1 MRVKA
6 HLVCVKIKKIHTN
19 YTKCVKLHT
28 ECKCC
33 LTLDVCKM
41 IYTLYKPYTKVC
53 KVTHVGQI
61 THFVQ
66 DYTLCCIAYKVVLNR
81 KCKII
86 HIITFFAFILVKFTP
101 DRKNLHRHR
110 LWCLW
115 QIWGMGGGLTHSH
128 LFMFVLPSFFCMPK
142 SSWSAKKHILL
153 I

>member
-1 MRVKA
+1 MGQATKK
-6 HLVCVKIKKIHTN
+6 CVKLHTECKSTLGLCKNWIIHTN

-86 HIITFFAFILVKFTP
+86 THYYIFCIHSGKIYTGQKKFTQAP
-101 DRKNLHRHR
+101 PVVPVTNMRYGQDFNLKNMKT
-110 LWCLW
+110 
-115 QIWGMGGGLTHSH
+115 ITHS
-128 LFMFVLPSFFCMPK
+128 PT
-142 SSWSAKKHILL
+142 WIQ
-153 I
+153 

>member
-1 MRVKA
+1 M
-6 HLVCVKIKKIHTN
+6 
-19 YTKCVKLHT
+19 KLHT

-41 IYTLYKPYTKVC
+41 IYTLYKPYTKLC

-86 HIITFFAFILVKFTP
+86 THYYIFCIHSGKIYTGQKKFTQALPVVPVTNMRYALFLGSSETLVKKLTILM
-101 DRKNLHRHR
+101 NLVTRMA
-110 LWCLW
+110 LCTSPVM
-115 QIWGMGGGLTHSH
+115 IFYS
-128 LFMFVLPSFFCMPK
+128 
-142 SSWSAKKHILL
+142 
-153 I
+153 

>member
-1 MRVKA
+1 M
-6 HLVCVKIKKIHTN
+6 
-19 YTKCVKLHT
+19 KLHT

-81 KCKII
+81 KSKII
-86 HIITFFAFILVKFTP
+86 THYYIFCIHSGKIYTGQKKFIQAPPVVPVTNMRYAQPLCKSEMFFLSFTHIDVFSQTKWKISQNPFS
-101 DRKNLHRHR
+101 LHFPP
-110 LWCLW
+110 CVSK
-115 QIWGMGGGLTHSH
+115 I
-128 LFMFVLPSFFCMPK
+128 PS
-142 SSWSAKKHILL
+142 L
-153 I
+153 

>member
-1 MRVKA
+1 MN
-6 HLVCVKIKKIHTN
+6 L
-19 YTKCVKLHT
+19 LT

-33 LTLDVCKM
+33 LTLDACKM

-86 HIITFFAFILVKFTP
+86 THYYIFCIHSGKIYTGQKKFTQAAP
-101 DRKNLHRHR
+101 VVPVTNMRYVIRIPFPIQLVQNDFTNISQKIIELTIMHR
-110 LWCLW
+110 
-115 QIWGMGGGLTHSH
+115 
-128 LFMFVLPSFFCMPK
+128 
-142 SSWSAKKHILL
+142 
-153 I
+153 

>member
-1 MRVKA
+1 MGQATKK
-6 HLVCVKIKKIHTN
+6 CVKLHTECKSTLGLCKNKIIHTN

-41 IYTLYKPYTKVC
+41 IYILYKPYTKVC

-86 HIITFFAFILVKFTP
+86 THYHIFCIHSGKIYTGQQKFTQAP
-101 DRKNLHRHR
+101 P
-110 LWCLW
+110 
-115 QIWGMGGGLTHSH
+115 
-128 LFMFVLPSFFCMPK
+128 VLPVTNMRYGYVQGMFRVCSE
-142 SSWSAKKHILL
+142 
-153 I
+153 

>member
-1 MRVKA
+1 M
-6 HLVCVKIKKIHTN
+6 
-19 YTKCVKLHT
+19 KLHT

-86 HIITFFAFILVKFTP
+86 THYHIFCILSGKIYTGHTKFYTGTACGACDKYEVWAYPLTP
-101 DRKNLHRHR
+101 WYPLNLPLDPIGPCRP
-110 LWCLW
+110 
-115 QIWGMGGGLTHSH
+115 T
-128 LFMFVLPSFFCMPK
+128 P
-142 SSWSAKKHILL
+142 
-153 I
+153 